1 MVTKVRKEMSDL
13 REFKAQGDQMD
24 IKVLKEM
31 QVMLGQEDQ
40 QVRMERKDL
49 LDQLEM

>member
-1 MVTKVRKEMSDL
+1 MVTKVRKEMLDL

-31 QVMLGQEDQ
+31 QVMLDPQDQ
-40 QVRMERKDL
+40 QERMDSQ
-49 LDQLEM
+49 DQ

>member
-1 MVTKVRKEMSDL
+1 MVTKVRKEMLDL
-13 REFKAQGDQMD
+13 REFKAQEDQMD